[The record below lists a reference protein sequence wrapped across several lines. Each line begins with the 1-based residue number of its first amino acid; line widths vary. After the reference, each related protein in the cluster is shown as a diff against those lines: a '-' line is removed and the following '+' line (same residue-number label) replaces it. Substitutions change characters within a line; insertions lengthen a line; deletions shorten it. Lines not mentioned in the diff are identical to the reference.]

1 MGRARQ
7 MLPNGSFFTPKE
19 EAFAEK
25 FAYALE
31 GVLFLLVLAMIFGYC
46 FLIYK
51 LCCMVKKN
59 TELHNGKK
67 TTIAIIITLVLC
79 WPVAIGQVIYIMVKW
94 GDSAERIIIK
104 SSMPTQTSYPKPYKD
119 DYERWKEERLKEQ
132 QKKD

>member
-1 MGRARQ
+1 MGLLQ
-7 MLPNGSFFTPKE
+7 LLTPNQAKKLADFSVNFMT
-19 EAFAEK
+19 
-25 FAYALE
+25 LI
-31 GVLFLLVLAMIFGYC
+31 FLLLIAGYIFA
-46 FLIYK
+46 IYK

-79 WPVAIGQVIYIMVKW
+79 WPVAIGQVIYMMVKW
-94 GDSAERIIIK
+94 GDSAERITIR
-104 SSMPTQTSYPKPYKD
+104 PTITQANYSKPYKD

>member
-1 MGRARQ
+1 MGLLQ
-7 MLPNGSFFTPKE
+7 LLTPNQAKKLADFSVNFMT
-19 EAFAEK
+19 
-25 FAYALE
+25 LI
-31 GVLFLLVLAMIFGYC
+31 FLLLIAGYIFA
-46 FLIYK
+46 IYK

-132 QKKD
+132 QKEN